1 MKRLMILWVLL
12 FVMGSTMT
20 PQSAVAATTPP
31 YEVSVPSGTTLYQ
44 FVGKTL
50 KPKATLRT
58 AKRFKA
64 LSTSGY
70 YYKVQD
76 GRTIYY
82 VKKKAVKLVAT
93 NLSLTTFSGSTY
105 ARLTH
110 EYMRSLT
117 RGQTPYYYDELT
129 AKTAVIRADAAMK
142 GNWYIPSP
150 PYQLRVPN
158 IDTYRFDVSVPEVD
172 SKSFKFQIH
181 YFTTLNQL
189 TQAYAATGNTEYLR
203 YGKRIVTSWTKQY
216 PAGNYKRY
224 PWPYHDHGTA
234 IRTFHLLNFW
244 NEFRSSTVNT
254 DPAFSQLFAKT
265 LYEHA
270 TLLATPSFYKPNNNH
285 GMFQDMALTAVA
297 ETHLSFYRS
306 SSWRSLAT
314 NRLTQQLSHSLST
327 DGVHL
332 EHSPFYQIY
341 LYDTLAR
348 FNDWAAANRFAL
360 SSRMGDV
367 KDMPGALTYMLKPNG
382 TLPMFGDTPSIVH
395 RPDAIPYVE
404 RYPHLYYAMTQ
415 GRSGAQPST
424 RVGKLS
430 NQYAFFRQHWG
441 GNAGPFHDAVQVMMT
456 AGYHSNIHK
465 HADDLSIDLYGYGRD
480 FIVESGRYAYT
491 NRPERKV
498 VMQAAAHNT
507 VHVAGQNFKLTP
519 SNLRRSQ
526 ITSVGASSTQWTAAG
541 TSGLL
546 GQGMTHTR
554 RLAYDRDGTV
564 LVYDDITSPTTASF
578 VQRFHLGTG
587 LNRVSS
593 GSRHAMFKDN
603 QNRSIHLLQLE
614 VGTTPKVAV
623 GASYVSY
630 RDYDWQR
637 RNQVV
642 TTKRGKQV
650 EYLTL
655 IHIGEKTTKI
665 TSATVQTTARHYVV
679 RYKLSDGKTKTLS
692 MLR

>member
-20 PQSAVAATTPP
+20 LQSAVAATTPP

-58 AKRFKA
+58 VKRFKA

-129 AKTAVIRADAAMK
+129 AKTAVIRADVAMK

-150 PYQLRVPN
+150 PYQLRVSN

-216 PAGNYKRY
+216 PVGNYKRY

-297 ETHLSFYRS
+297 ETHRSFYRS

-314 NRLTQQLSHSLST
+314 NRLTQQLNHSLST

-382 TLPMFGDTPSIVH
+382 TLPMFGDTPSIAH

-441 GNAGPFHDAVQVMMT
+441 GASGPFHDAVQVMMT

-564 LVYDDITSPTTASF
+564 LVYDDITSPTTTSF

-665 TSATVQTTARHYVV
+665 TSATVQTTARYYVV

>member
-50 KPKATLRT
+50 KPKTTLRT

-129 AKTAVIRADAAMK
+129 TKTAVIRADAAMK

-297 ETHLSFYRS
+297 ETHRSFYRS

-314 NRLTQQLSHSLST
+314 NRLTQQLNHSLST

-404 RYPHLYYAMTQ
+404 RYSHLYYAMTQ

-564 LVYDDITSPTTASF
+564 LVYDDITSPTTTSF

>member
-76 GRTIYY
+76 GRTVYY

-244 NEFRSSTVNT
+244 NEFRSSAINT

-297 ETHLSFYRS
+297 ETHRSFYRS

-314 NRLTQQLSHSLST
+314 NRLTQQLNHSLST

-564 LVYDDITSPTTASF
+564 LVYDDITSPTTTSF

-655 IHIGEKTTKI
+655 IHIGEKATKI
-665 TSATVQTTARHYVV
+665 TSATVQTTSRHYVV

>member
-20 PQSAVAATTPP
+20 PQSIVAATTPP

-129 AKTAVIRADAAMK
+129 TKTAVIRADAAMK

-285 GMFQDMALTAVA
+285 GMFQDLALTAVA
-297 ETHLSFYRS
+297 ETHRSFYRS

-314 NRLTQQLSHSLST
+314 HRLTQQLNHSLST

-360 SSRMGDV
+360 SSRMRDV

-415 GRSGAQPST
+415 GRSGAQPAT

>member
-1 MKRLMILWVLL
+1 MKRWMLLGLLLVMIGATL
-12 FVMGSTMT
+12 T
-20 PQSAVAATTPP
+20 PRQVDAASISP
-31 YEVSVPSGTTLYQ
+31 YEVSAPTGTTLYQ

-50 KPKATLRT
+50 KPKGTLRA

-64 LSTSGY
+64 LSTSGH
-70 YYKVQD
+70 YYKIQD

-82 VKKKAVKLVAT
+82 VKKQAVTLVAT

-105 ARLTH
+105 SRLTH

-129 AKTAVIRADAAMK
+129 AKTAIARADAAMK

-158 IDTYRFDVSVPEVD
+158 IDTYRFDVSVPAVD
-172 SKSFKFQIH
+172 STSFKFQIH

-189 TQAYAATGNTEYLR
+189 TQAYAATGRDDYLR

-216 PAGNYKRY
+216 PAANYTRY
-224 PWPYHDHGTA
+224 RWPYHDHGTA

-244 NEFRSSTVNT
+244 NEFRSSAVNT

-297 ETHLSFYRS
+297 ETHRSFYRS
-306 SSWRSLAT
+306 SAWRSLAM
-314 NRLTQQLSHSLST
+314 NRLTQQLNHSLST

-360 SSRMGDV
+360 SSRMRDV
-367 KDMPGALTYMLKPNG
+367 KDMPSALTYMLKPNG
-382 TLPMFGDTPSIVH
+382 TLPMFGDTPSITH
-395 RPDAIPYVE
+395 RTDAIPYID
-404 RYPHLYYAMTQ
+404 RYPHLNYAMTQ
-415 GRSGAQPST
+415 GKSGTQPST

-441 GNAGPFHDAVQVMMT
+441 GASGPFRDAVQVMMT

-480 FIVESGRYAYT
+480 FLVESGRYAYT
-491 NRPERKV
+491 NRPERSV

-507 VHVAGQNFKLTP
+507 VHVAGKSFNLTTN
-519 SNLRRSQ
+519 NLRRSQ
-526 ITSVGASSTQWTAAG
+526 ITSVGAASTQWTAAG

-546 GQGMTHTR
+546 GNGMTHTR
-554 RLAYDRDGTV
+554 RIAYDRDGTV
-564 LVYDDITSPTTASF
+564 LVYDDITSPTTTSF

-593 GSRHAMFKDN
+593 GSRHAMYKDN
-603 QNRSIHLLQLE
+603 ENRSIHLLQLE

-665 TSATVQTTARHYVV
+665 TSATVQTTSRHYVV

>member
-150 PYQLRVPN
+150 PYQLR
-158 IDTYRFDVSVPEVD
+158 VPEVD

>member
-367 KDMPGALTYMLKPNG
+367 KDMPGVLTYMLKPNG

-415 GRSGAQPST
+415 GKSGAQPST

>member
-129 AKTAVIRADAAMK
+129 TKTAVIRADAAMK

-297 ETHLSFYRS
+297 ETHRSFYRS

-314 NRLTQQLSHSLST
+314 NRLTQQLNHSLST

-404 RYPHLYYAMTQ
+404 RYSHLYYAMTQ

-564 LVYDDITSPTTASF
+564 LVYDDITSPTTTSF

>member
-129 AKTAVIRADAAMK
+129 TKTAVIRADAAMK

-244 NEFRSSTVNT
+244 NVFRSSTVNT

-297 ETHLSFYRS
+297 ETHRSFYRS

-314 NRLTQQLSHSLST
+314 NRLTQQLNHSLST

-404 RYPHLYYAMTQ
+404 RYSHLYYAMTQ

-465 HADDLSIDLYGYGRD
+465 HADDLSIDFYGYGRD

-564 LVYDDITSPTTASF
+564 LVYDDITSPTTTSF

>member
-244 NEFRSSTVNT
+244 NEFRSSAINT

-297 ETHLSFYRS
+297 ETHRSFYRS

-314 NRLTQQLSHSLST
+314 NRLTQQLNHSLST

-430 NQYAFFRQHWG
+430 NQYVFFRQHWG
-441 GNAGPFHDAVQVMMT
+441 GASGPFHDAVQVMMT

-564 LVYDDITSPTTASF
+564 LVYDDIASPTTTSF

>member
-1 MKRLMILWVLL
+1 MRRWIALSLLLIVISSTLMPL
-12 FVMGSTMT
+12 
-20 PQSAVAATTPP
+20 QAEAATPPP
-31 YEVSVPSGTTLYQ
+31 YQVSAPAGTTLYQ
-44 FVGKTL
+44 FVGKKLTA
-50 KPKATLRT
+50 KATLRA
-58 AKRFKA
+58 AKRFRA
-64 LSTSGY
+64 LSTSGA

-76 GRTIYY
+76 GQIVYY
-82 VKKKAVKLVAT
+82 VQKQAVNLLAT
-93 NLSLTTFSGSTY
+93 NLSLTTFSSSTY
-105 ARLTH
+105 SRLTH

-129 AKTAVIRADAAMK
+129 AQTAITRADAAMK

-158 IDTYRFDVSVPEVD
+158 IDTYRFEVSVPSVD
-172 SKSFKFQIH
+172 STSFKFQIH

-189 TQAYAATGNTEYLR
+189 TQAYAATGRDDYLR

-216 PAGNYKRY
+216 PAANYTRY

-244 NEFRSSTVNT
+244 NEFRSSAVNT

-270 TLLATPSFYKPNNNH
+270 TLLATPSFYKSNNNH
-285 GMFQDMALTAVA
+285 GIFQDMALTAVA
-297 ETHLSFYRS
+297 ETHRSFDRS
-306 SSWRSLAT
+306 SPWRTLAT
-314 NRLTQQLSHSLST
+314 KRLTQQLNHSLSS

-348 FNDWAAANRFAL
+348 FNDWAAANRFPL
-360 SSRMGDV
+360 SSRMRDV
-367 KDMPGALTYMLKPNG
+367 KDMPSALTYMLKPNG
-382 TLPMFGDTPSIVH
+382 TLPMFGDTPSITH
-395 RPDAIPYVE
+395 RPDAIPYIE
-404 RYPHLYYAMTQ
+404 RYPHLNYAMTQ
-415 GRSGAQPST
+415 GKSGAQPST

-441 GNAGPFHDAVQVMMT
+441 GNAGPFRDAVQVMMT

-480 FIVESGRYAYT
+480 FLVESGRYAYT
-491 NRPERKV
+491 NRPERKI

-507 VHVAGQNFKLTP
+507 VHVAGQSFNLTP
-519 SNLRRSQ
+519 NNLRRSQ
-526 ITSVGASSTQWTAAG
+526 ITSVGVASTQWTAAG
-541 TSGLL
+541 TNRLL
-546 GQGMTHTR
+546 GNGMTHTR

-564 LVYDDITSPTTASF
+564 LVYDDITSPTTTSF

-593 GSRHAMFKDN
+593 GSRHAFYKDKE
-603 QNRSIHLLQLE
+603 NRSIHLLQLE
-614 VGTTPKVAV
+614 VGPTPKVSI
-623 GASYVSY
+623 GTSYVSY

-637 RNQVV
+637 RNQVA

-665 TSATVQTTARHYVV
+665 VSATIQTTARHYVV